1 MNFNF
6 NFKFLAVCLLASG
19 IFTLSGAALRAQ
31 ESADAAADKGASATA
46 EVTAAGEL
54 KPLSVDE
61 GKNKEIKIKWSSKY
75 SEALSDAQKDKKPLL
90 IYAYAT
96 WCGWCK
102 KMERETCAD
111 KKIVKLTESFV
122 CVKINSEEEE
132 EFFSKFKVKE
142 FPCVVFL
149 KSDGTEIERHI
160 GFKTV
165 DEFEK
170 TLQNVLETVKNPQGK

>member
-1 MNFNF
+1 MNFKF
-6 NFKFLAVCLLASG
+6 NFKFLAVYLSASV
-19 IFTLSGAALRAQ
+19 IFTLCAAPLRAQ
-31 ESADAAADKGASATA
+31 ESAGAASDKGASASD
-46 EVTAAGEL
+46 EVTVAGDQ
-54 KPLSVDE
+54 KPLSAEED
-61 GKNKEIKIKWSSKY
+61 KSKDIKIKWFSRY
-75 SEALSDAQKDKKPLL
+75 SEALSEAQKTQKPLL

-111 KKIVKLTESFV
+111 KKIMKLTEFFV
-122 CVKINSEEEE
+122 CIKINSEEEE

-165 DEFEK
+165 DEFK
-170 TLQNVLETVKNPQGK
+170 KMLQNILETVKNPQGK